1 MRSNW
6 RSTYGY
12 VLCMIAVTHYFSPTS
27 SHRNVAEPFVETLE
41 ECGYIS
47 IQILGGGRIE
57 CDRNEKKIL
66 IYGFS
71 YGFGRADHEISQN
84 VVREDSSYKDFKIS
98 WSNEGY

>member
-1 MRSNW
+1 MYDCCHS
-6 RSTYGY
+6 
-12 VLCMIAVTHYFSPTS
+12 LLFPPS

-84 VVREDSSYKDFKIS
+84 VVREDPRYKDFKIS